1 MKNKSLLLLA
11 LALVFISIIM
21 LAAAMD
27 YSSGLIGVRS
37 QPQPTFSTDIN
48 ITGQSNRTDD
58 GSTSDINDDP
68 SKSDTGPD
76 SSLSRNL
83 DLNDILKP
91 LSSLPDM
98 LEDPP
103 DSLLLW
109 IILLIVLLLLAIIG
123 YILWRRHKRKK
134 RSPALVEEAHVEVR
148 PALEY
153 FEGDY
158 KIAFPQIHAPLP
170 PIWGA
175 GERLDVLIQDKAGK
189 NSDITLYVDGN
200 AVRNIQMESGSAG
213 LSLELGKGDHRIKV
227 SPKNVTEGSSWADV
241 RIVEYRE
248 EVVRM
253 FNEIYQGYR
262 SAHDG
267 TNGEM
272 TARELEIAMRQG
284 MPEDMRKKLGKTITL
299 FEYANYS
306 LHDIRRGEFE
316 EMYMS
321 QAGLVPATG
330 GNNVDV

>member
-21 LAAAMD
+21 LAASID

-37 QPQPTFSTDIN
+37 QPQPTIGTDIN

-58 GSTSDINDDP
+58 GSTSNINDDP
-68 SKSDTGPD
+68 SKSDNGPD
-76 SSLSRNL
+76 ESLSSNL

-109 IILLIVLLLLAIIG
+109 IILLILLILLAMIG
-123 YILWRRHKRKK
+123 YILWRRYRRRKQ
-134 RSPALVEEAHVEVR
+134 SPVLVEETHIEAR
-148 PALEY
+148 PMLEY

-158 KIAFPQIHAPLP
+158 KISFPQIRAPLP
-170 PIWGA
+170 AIWGA
-175 GERLDVLIQDKAGK
+175 GDKLNVLIQDKAGK
-189 NSDITLYVDGN
+189 NNDITLYVDGN
-200 AVRNIQMESGSAG
+200 AVRNIPMESGSAQF
-213 LSLELGKGDHRIKV
+213 SLDLDKGDHRIKI

-253 FNEIYQGYR
+253 FNEMYQGYR
-262 SAHDG
+262 SGHNG

-284 MPEDMRKKLGKTITL
+284 MPEDMQKRLGKTITL

>member
-21 LAAAMD
+21 LAASID

-37 QPQPTFSTDIN
+37 QPQPTIGTDIN

-58 GSTSDINDDP
+58 GSMSNINDDP
-68 SKSDTGPD
+68 SKSDNGPD
-76 SSLSRNL
+76 ESLSSNL

-109 IILLIVLLLLAIIG
+109 IILLILLILLAIIG
-123 YILWRRHKRKK
+123 YILWRRYR
-134 RSPALVEEAHVEVR
+134 RREQSPVLVEETHIEAR
-148 PALEY
+148 PMLEY

-158 KIAFPQIHAPLP
+158 TISFPQIRAPLP
-170 PIWGA
+170 AIWGA
-175 GERLDVLIQDKAGK
+175 GDKLNVLIRDKAGK
-189 NSDITLYVDGN
+189 NGDITLYVDGS
-200 AVRNIQMESGSAG
+200 AVRNIPMESGSAQF
-213 LSLELGKGDHRIKV
+213 SLDLDKGDHRIKI

-253 FNEIYQGYR
+253 FNEMYQGYR
-262 SAHDG
+262 SGHNG

-284 MPEDMRKKLGKTITL
+284 MPEDMQKRLGKTITL